1 MLRKIPVMRL
11 ILFILKCVVGL
22 LASLG
27 FLVVAAVVALAV
39 WADGVERWAA
49 PEPEIADRS
58 VLSLDLSAGLIEARS
73 DNPFAQ
79 LSLGPTL
86 TLRGVVEALEAAG
99 EDPRIEGLVARLG
112 IGELGIAQV
121 QELRQAVGEF
131 RETGK
136 FAIAFA
142 ESFGEGGNGT
152 LHYYLASAFGE
163 VWLQPTGGFDV
174 TGLALE
180 TPFLREALDKIGIVP
195 RLDQREEYKGVMN
208 TFTDRELPAPQ
219 RQNLQQLLDSWLGQ
233 IVRDIAAARG
243 SEDGAVQA
251 AIDSAPHPA
260 TAALEQGLV
269 DRLGYWDEVSDA
281 ITAEAGEEV
290 EFVPLATYAQAHEP
304 LPTPGPRVALIYGLG
319 PVVLAGGDDGF
330 FSDGGVMASD
340 TVSEAIATAIDD
352 PEIDA
357 IVLRIDSPGGSYV
370 ASDVIWREVQL
381 AREAEKPLIVSMSN
395 VAASGG
401 YFVAAPAHKI
411 VALPGTVTGSIGVVS
426 GKLVLKGLWDK
437 LGIAWDG
444 VEAGSAAGFWSM
456 NRDFTPEEW
465 ARLQDFL
472 DRVYRDFTGKVAEGR
487 SLTPEE
493 VAAAAKGQ
501 VWSGEDARALGLVD
515 ELGGLKAALM
525 LAAEAAGRP
534 GERPEVVE
542 LPEPRD
548 PFRALMEDL
557 FAGQVELVRWRTVLQ
572 DLARLAARFKP
583 LMEAME
589 AMATMGQGPGGA
601 EGPRLRAPDLANGAD
616 QP

>member
-1 MLRKIPVMRL
+1 MRF
-11 ILFILKCVVGL
+11 ILFVLKCVVGL
-22 LASLG
+22 LASIG
-27 FLVVAAVVALAV
+27 FLIVAAAVALAI
-39 WADGVERWAA
+39 WADEVESLATAERQ
-49 PEPEIADRS
+49 ITDHS
-58 VLSLDLSAGLIEARS
+58 VLSLDMSAGLIEARS

-79 LSLGPTL
+79 LSLGDTL
-86 TLRGVVEALEAAG
+86 TLREAVEALEAAG

-112 IGELGIAQV
+112 IGDLGIAQV
-121 QELRQAVGEF
+121 QELRQAIGEF

-180 TPFLREALDKIGIVP
+180 TPFLRDALDKIGVVP
-195 RLDQREEYKGVMN
+195 RLDQREEYKGAMN

-219 RQNLQQLLDSWLGQ
+219 RENLQQLLDSWLGQ
-233 IVRDIAAARG
+233 IVLDIAAARG
-243 SEDGAVQA
+243 SEDGAVRA
-251 AIDSAPHPA
+251 VIDSGPHPA
-260 TAALEQGLV
+260 SAALEQGLV
-269 DRLGYWDEVSDA
+269 DQLGYWDEVSDA
-281 ITAEAGEEV
+281 IVTMAGEDA
-290 EFVPLATYAQAHEP
+290 EFVPLAAYAKAHEP
-304 LPTPGPRVALIYGLG
+304 LPTPGPTVALIYGLG
-319 PVVLAGGDDGF
+319 PVVLASGGDDGF
-330 FSDGGVMASD
+330 FNDGGVMASD

-426 GKLVLKGLWDK
+426 GKLIFKDLWDK
-437 LGIAWDG
+437 LGITWDG
-444 VEAGSAAGFWSM
+444 VEAGTAAGYWSM

-465 ARLQDFL
+465 ARLQATL
-472 DRVYRDFTGKVAEGR
+472 DRIYRDFTGKVAEGR
-487 SLTPEE
+487 SLTPEA

-501 VWSGEDARALGLVD
+501 VWSGEDARDLGLVD
-515 ELGGLKAALM
+515 ELGGLKAVLM
-525 LAAEAAGRP
+525 LAAEAAGQP
-534 GERPEVVE
+534 GERPQVIE

-548 PFRALMEDL
+548 PFRAVMEDL
-557 FAGQVELVRWRTVLQ
+557 FAGQVELARWRIVVR
-572 DLARLAARFKP
+572 DLARLAAHFRP
-583 LMEAME
+583 LMDGMEAME
-589 AMATMGQGPGGA
+589 RGA
-601 EGPRLRAPDLANGAD
+601 EAPQLRSTILS
-616 QP
+616 QQR

>member
-1 MLRKIPVMRL
+1 MRL
-11 ILFILKCVVGL
+11 IMFILKCVVGL

-27 FLVVAAVVALAV
+27 FLIVAAVVVFAV
-39 WADGVERWAA
+39 WADGAQPWAA
-49 PEPEIADRS
+49 AEPEIPDLS
-58 VLSLDLSAGLIEARS
+58 VLSLDLSAGLVEAHS

-79 LSLGPTL
+79 LSHGQVL
-86 TLRGVVEALEAAG
+86 TLREAVDALEAAG
-99 EDPRIEGLVARLG
+99 EDPRVQGVIARLG

-121 QELRQAVGEF
+121 QELRQAISEF

-136 FAIAFA
+136 VTIAFA

-163 VWLQPTGGFDV
+163 VWLQPSGGFDV

-195 RLDQREEYKGVMN
+195 RLGQREEYKGAMN
-208 TFTDRELPAPQ
+208 TFTDREMPAPQ
-219 RQNLQQLLDSWLGQ
+219 RENLQQLLDSWLGQ
-233 IVRDIAAARG
+233 VARDIAASRDG
-243 SEDGAVQA
+243 DEGAVRA
-251 AIDSAPHPA
+251 AIDSAPHSA
-260 TAALEQGLV
+260 AAALDRGLV
-269 DRLGYWDEVSDA
+269 DRLGYWDEVSA
-281 ITAEAGEEV
+281 AVMAEAGEGA
-290 EFVPLATYAQAHEP
+290 EFLPLATYVQAHDP
-304 LPTPGPRVALIYGLG
+304 LPTPGPTVALIYGLG
-319 PVVLAGGDDGF
+319 PVVLASGDDGGVF
-330 FSDGGVMASD
+330 GDGGVMASD
-340 TVSEAIATAIDD
+340 TVSEAIATAVED

-381 AREAEKPLIVSMSN
+381 AREAGKPLIVSMSN

-426 GKLVLKGLWDK
+426 GKLVFTGLWDK
-437 LGIAWDG
+437 LGINWDG
-444 VEAGSAAGFWSM
+444 VEAGAAAGYWSM
-456 NRDFTPEEW
+456 NRDFSPEEW
-465 ARLQDFL
+465 ARLQASL
-472 DRVYRDFTGKVAEGR
+472 DRVYTDFTGKVADGR
-487 SLTPEE
+487 AMALED

-501 VWSGEDARALGLVD
+501 VWTGEDARALGLVD
-515 ELGGLKAALM
+515 ELGGLKAALA
-525 LAAEAAGRP
+525 LAAEAAGAP
-534 GERPEVVE
+534 GERPEVKV

-557 FAGQVELVRWRTVLQ
+557 FAGQIE
-572 DLARLAARFKP
+572 AARFRTLLRDLTRLVAYFRP

-589 AMATMGQGPGGA
+589 RVSGST
-601 EGPRLRAPDLANGAD
+601 EGPQLRAPDLPSQAA